1 MAHQH
6 GHGHDS
12 GHGHAHDHQS
22 AAAAIGRLGPAIG
35 LTLAFVLIEATA
47 GWFSHS
53 LGLLSDAGHNLADA
67 GALGL
72 SWYAAWMAR
81 RPSHAGMTFGYHRV
95 GILAAL
101 TNAVTLVVISLAIL
115 WEAVRRLHEP
125 VAVHAA
131 PMIGVAAIAFV
142 LNLVVSLW
150 LHGGRHDLNVRSAY
164 IHMIGDALA
173 SLGVVTAGVV
183 VALTGSPLADPL
195 VSLVIAA
202 LILWSSWG
210 ILRESVTVLL
220 EGAPQGLDMDRVE
233 QTIRGVGG
241 VLDVHDLHVW
251 TISSGLVACSCHVL
265 VDHQHVRTGQEVLH
279 RVSSALGQ
287 GFDIWHTTVQVEVD
301 KCESSGMYC
310 DMKTAQAARVPP
322 AN

>member
-6 GHGHDS
+6 GHGS
-12 GHGHAHDHQS
+12 GHGHAHDHQA
-22 AAAAIGRLGPAIG
+22 AAAAIGRLGPALG
-35 LTLAFVLIEATA
+35 LTLAFVAIEATA
-47 GWFSHS
+47 GWFAHS
-53 LGLLSDAGHNLADA
+53 LGLMSDAGHNLADA

-131 PMIGVAAIAFV
+131 PMIGVAALAFV

-173 SLGVVTAGVV
+173 SLGVVAAGVV

-202 LILWSSWG
+202 LILGSSWG

-287 GFDIWHTTVQVEVD
+287 GFDIWHTTVQVEVNQ
-301 KCESSGMYC
+301 CESSGMYC
-310 DMKTAQAARVPP
+310 DMTTAHAVRVPP
-322 AN
+322 AD

>member
-1 MAHQH
+1 MAHH
-6 GHGHDS
+6 HDHGHD
-12 GHGHAHDHQS
+12 HGHFHDH
-22 AAAAIGRLGPAIG
+22 AAAGTAVSRLGPALV
-35 LTLAFVLIEATA
+35 LTLGFVAIEAAA

-67 GALGL
+67 AALGL

-81 RPSHAGMTFGYHRV
+81 RPAHAGMTFGYHRV

-101 TNAVTLVVISLAIL
+101 TNAVTLVVISLAIV

-125 VAVHAA
+125 VAVHAG
-131 PMIGVAAIAFV
+131 PMIGVAAVAFA
-142 LNLVVSLW
+142 LNALISVW

-173 SLGVVTAGVV
+173 SLGVVAAGLVV
-183 VALTGSPLADPL
+183 LFTGSPLADPI

-220 EGAPQGLDMDRVE
+220 EGTPQGLDMGRVE
-233 QTIRGVGG
+233 QTIRDVGG

-265 VDHQHVRTGQEVLH
+265 VDHQHVRRGQEVLH
-279 RVSSALGQ
+279 KVSSELGHH
-287 GFDIWHTTVQVEVD
+287 FDIWHTTVQVEVD

-310 DMKTAQAARVPP
+310 DMTTAQPARVPP
-322 AN
+322 AD